1 MARYVDGR
9 RRNMIFCLSRL
20 STLNYLNSRKWNAV
34 KWFLRF
40 TMPGDFRF
48 VEDIYFA
55 FFAVPAIMWAKEILF
70 NAWYFFFDNSASSLV
85 SAESATCR
93 LFNGTIFRCGMKG
106 NGAFDFRLQFHLFVS
121 FSFVFSSFGKL
132 SCGRPRLDHRQQS
145 IGVIDKQKNR
155 EFEME
160 KGRTRSTKR
169 SLHACCLFFSVECI
183 ALGRGANSLDGL
195 YICKFLCR
203 FVLFVFFCVVD
214 FWTKLTFCLP
224 VELISR
230 Y

>member
-1 MARYVDGR
+1 MKCGQMILKVHDAWWLSFR
-9 RRNMIFCLSRL
+9 RRHLFRVFRCSRNYVGERDFIQCL
-20 STLNYLNSRKWNAV
+20 
-34 KWFLRF
+34 
-40 TMPGDFRF
+40 
-48 VEDIYFA
+48 I
-55 FFAVPAIMWAKEILF
+55 
-70 NAWYFFFDNSASSLV
+70 FFFDNSASSLD

-195 YICKFLCR
+195 YICKFCV
-203 FVLFVFFCVVD
+203 VLFCLFFSVSSIFGLSSHFACQ
-214 FWTKLTFCLP
+214 LN
-224 VELISR
+224 
-230 Y
+230 